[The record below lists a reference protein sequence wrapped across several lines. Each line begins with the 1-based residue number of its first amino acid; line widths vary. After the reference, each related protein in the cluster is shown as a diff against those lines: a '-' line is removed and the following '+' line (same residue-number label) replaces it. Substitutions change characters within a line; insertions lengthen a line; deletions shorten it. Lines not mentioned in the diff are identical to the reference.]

1 MIQAIQARLQIFDI
15 LSEYQT
21 LDHFEKEASERREEY
36 YPIRV
41 YCETCGKD
49 STGVRSFD
57 LDTATVRYD
66 CLACKHSGEFSLQDK
81 VPCKLVWKADW
92 PMRWHY
98 EQVDFEPAGEDHA
111 APGSSYAAGQKIIKV
126 VYNDI
131 APYFIPYGF
140 VGMAGRSKMSSSSG
154 TAVTPRAAL
163 DILEPPMIRWLY
175 VRKNPAQKFNI
186 DFGQEVLRLYDE
198 WDSYEKKVRAGSASP
213 SDQKEFAT
221 CVQTSLGAV
230 YKSSTPISFRLLS
243 SVADITQG
251 NMEQIV
257 RIAAD
262 QAGYTGDPVS
272 FQAQVE
278 PRLTCAVNWATHY
291 VPEDERTHI
300 RPAFSGEAYA
310 ALDET
315 SRQGISALV
324 ARLDDNWTLAGLT
337 QVVYT
342 IPKILL
348 GLPEEAE
355 ATNEVKL
362 AQRQFFKAVYSL
374 VCASETG
381 PRIPTLFLSLG
392 IERVKELLTAI

>member
-1 MIQAIQARLQIFDI
+1 
-15 LSEYQT
+15 
-21 LDHFEKEASERREEY
+21 
-36 YPIRV
+36 
-41 YCETCGKD
+41 
-49 STGVRSFD
+49 
-57 LDTATVRYD
+57 
-66 CLACKHSGEFSLQDK
+66 
-81 VPCKLVWKADW
+81 
-92 PMRWHY
+92 
-98 EQVDFEPAGEDHA
+98 
-111 APGSSYAAGQKIIKV
+111 
-126 VYNDI
+126 
-131 APYFIPYGF
+131 
-140 VGMAGRSKMSSSSG
+140 MAGRSKMSSSSG
-154 TAVTPRAAL
+154 TTATPRAAL

-198 WDSYEKKVRAGSASP
+198 WDSYEKKVRAGSASLA
-213 SDQKEFAT
+213 DQKEFAT

-230 YKSSTPISFRLLS
+230 HKSSTPISFRLLS
-243 SVADITQG
+243 SAADITQG
-251 NMEQIV
+251 NVEQIV

-262 QAGYTGDPVS
+262 QAGYTGDLAS
-272 FQAQVE
+272 FQAQIE

-300 RPAFSGEAYA
+300 RPAFSSEAYA

-315 SRQGISALV
+315 SREGISALV

-355 ATNEVKL
+355 PTNEVKL

-392 IERVKELLTAI
+392 IQRVKELLTAI